1 MPVSRKH
8 QKHAGC
14 AAFSLRKVGTR
25 GSSALVLSDRN
36 PSSLLSRLKYKEAS
50 TLRNTDNTFLDCLFI
65 LELQNLIQENIGP
78 MKDLKVL

>member
-1 MPVSRKH
+1 M
-8 QKHAGC
+8 
-14 AAFSLRKVGTR
+14 LN
-25 GSSALVLSDRN
+25 DRN

-50 TLRNTDNTFLDCLFI
+50 TLRHTDNTFLDCLFI